1 MVWNPSVLWNGAL
14 LELGLEPIEMLIAV
28 ASLLLLLGVSLLQQ
42 KGSVRD
48 AIACKALPMRWLIWY
63 VLLFSVILLG
73 CYGPGYSAGEFI
85 YQGF

>member
-1 MVWNPSVLWNGAL
+1 MPDSGAPRPKGSPLW
-14 LELGLEPIEMLIAV
+14 IAV
-28 ASLLLLLGVSLLQQ
+28 SGPPDWLSLLLLLAVSLLQQ

-48 AIACKALPMRWLIWY
+48 KIGGY
-63 VLLFSVILLG
+63 VLPVRWALWYALLFAVILLG